1 MLDEILRTQ
10 VAKKASD
17 VVLKAGSPPAYRVNA
32 DLVPDRSQPPLDV
45 VQLDSILD
53 TLLDDYKRKR
63 FTTDLQADLAYEV
76 DGERFRVNV
85 FRQRGEPALVIRHV
99 QAKVRSIQDLYLPT
113 VVEKLAEERRGLVLV
128 TGATGSG
135 KSTTLAAMISHINQT
150 RAANI
155 ITIEDPIEY
164 LHRDAKSLVSQREI
178 GYDAVS
184 FASAL
189 RAALRQNPDVILVGE
204 MRDLETMETAILAA
218 ETGHLVVSTMHTLD
232 AQQTVTR
239 AIGVFP
245 EQQRDQIRL
254 ILASV
259 LRGVISQR
267 LVPRADGKGMVPS
280 VEVLIATERVR
291 EYIADKAKTRE
302 IKEVLA
308 QGHSSYGSQ
317 TFDQSLLNLYQSNLI
332 SYEEALMQATNPSD
346 FALKVGGISSTSDSR
361 WKDFEA
367 GANSSS
373 GIEIERF

>member
-1 MLDEILRTQ
+1 

-17 VVLKAGSPPAYRVNA
+17 VVLKAGSPPAYRINA
-32 DLVPDRSQPPLDV
+32 DLIPDTAQPPLDV
-45 VQLDSILD
+45 VQLDAVVDHLMD
-53 TLLDDYKRKR
+53 EYRRKR
-63 FTTDLQADLAYEV
+63 FTAELQADLAYEL
-76 DGERFRVNV
+76 DGERFRVNI
-85 FRQRGEPALVIRHV
+85 FRQRGEPAIVIRHV
-99 QAKVRSIQDLYLPT
+99 MSKVRSITELNLPA

-164 LHRDAKSLVSQREI
+164 LHRDGKSLISQREI

-218 ETGHLVVSTMHTLD
+218 ETGHLVLSTMHTLD
-232 AQQTVTR
+232 AQQTITR

-245 EQQRDQIRL
+245 EAQRDQIRL

-267 LVPRADGKGMVPS
+267 LVPRADGKAMAPA
-280 VEVLIATERVR
+280 VEVLVATERVR
-291 EYIADKAKTRE
+291 EYIADKTKTRD

-308 QGHSSYGSQ
+308 QGHSSYGSM
-317 TFDQSLLNLYQSNLI
+317 TFDQSLLFLYQSNLI
-332 SYEEALMQATNPSD
+332 TYEEALAHATNPSD

-361 WKDFEA
+361 WKDFEVGSDGRA
-367 GANSSS
+367 

>member
-1 MLDEILRTQ
+1 MLDEILKAQ
-10 VAKKASD
+10 VSKKASD
-17 VVLKAGSPPAYRVNA
+17 VVLKAGSPPAYRCNA
-32 DLVPDRSQPPLDV
+32 DLLPDRSQPPLDV
-45 VQLDSILD
+45 VQLDAILD
-53 TLLDDYKRKR
+53 HLLDDYKRKR
-63 FTTDLQADLAYEV
+63 FTTELQADLAYEL

-99 QAKVRSIQDLYLPT
+99 QAKVRSIQDLHLPG
-113 VVEKLAEERRGLVLV
+113 VVEKLADERRGLVLV

-135 KSTTLAAMISHINQT
+135 KSTTLAAMIAHINQT

-178 GYDAVS
+178 GYDAVNFS
-184 FASAL
+184 SAL

-218 ETGHLVVSTMHTLD
+218 ETGHLVMSTMHTLD

-259 LRGVISQR
+259 LRGVVSQR
-267 LVPRADGKGMVPS
+267 LVPKADGKGMVPS
-280 VEVLIATERVR
+280 VEVLVATERVK

-317 TFDQSLLNLYQSNLI
+317 TFDQSLLYLYQSSLI
-332 SYEEALMQATNPSD
+332 SYEEALAQATNPSD

-367 GANSSS
+367 GSTAS